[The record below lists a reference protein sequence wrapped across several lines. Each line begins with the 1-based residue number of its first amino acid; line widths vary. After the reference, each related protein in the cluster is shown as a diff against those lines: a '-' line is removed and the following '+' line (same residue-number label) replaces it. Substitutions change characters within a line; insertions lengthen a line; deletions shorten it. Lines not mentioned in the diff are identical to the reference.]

1 MRKLILV
8 AAAAAVL
15 AWSGAAFGG
24 EEAGKRGRRDEGR
37 WHGEKQGGERGEH
50 GERGERMEKLLGR
63 IKDKNPEQ
71 YENLMRLK
79 EENPELFREKL
90 QEMVRE
96 FKKQGK
102 RRRRMDPETRERM
115 QEIRKLENESRELS
129 KQYRNAES
137 EDEKKNIAGDLKA
150 ILVKIFDLKLLS
162 KQKEVER
169 VESDLKELKDLL
181 KKREESRDEVIQ
193 NRFDELTG
201 KTTHLRW

>member
-15 AWSGAAFGG
+15 VWSGAAFGG

-37 WHGEKQGGERGEH
+37 WHGEKQSGERH

-71 YENLMRLK
+71 YEKLMRLK
-79 EENPELFREKL
+79 EEDQELFREKL
-90 QEMVRE
+90 KEMMRE

-102 RRRRMDPETRERM
+102 GHRRMNPETRERM

-169 VESDLKELKDLL
+169 VESDLKALKDLL